1 MSFELTPSGGGIS
14 ISCSLLSG
22 ERWKNKLWGGGWNS
36 GKIWENWL
44 GRFDVGMATQCL
56 SRPRC

>member
-22 ERWKNKLWGGGWNS
+22 ERWKNKIWGGVWNS
-36 GKIWENWL
+36 GKVW
-44 GRFDVGMATQCL
+44 
-56 SRPRC
+56 